1 VNEPVPNNYRVLV
14 IDDNNAIHED
24 FRKILAINGGASGE
38 LVSAEDALF
47 GDGAPK
53 PAERAEFQIDSALQG
68 EQGFAMAKKARE
80 AGQPYAVAFVDMRM
94 PPGWDGLRTIREIWK
109 SDPDLNIVICTA
121 FSDHSWTEIETI
133 AGAGDRLL
141 VLKKPFE
148 PIEVRRLA
156 ATLTAKWTLGRRAE
170 LKMSELENLVNI
182 RTTELHHAATHDR
195 LTGLPNRTMF
205 HERLAHALEL
215 THRNKDYRVAV
226 LFLDFDRFKIVN
238 DSLGHE
244 AGDLLLQGI
253 SERLWKTV
261 RSTDTVS
268 FDQATST
275 TARLGGDEFCLLL
288 SGLKQDADAALAAER
303 ILKELE
309 NPYDLKGRQV
319 HSTASIGIAVSS
331 SGYDRAEDMI
341 RDADT
346 AMYRAKADGRGRF
359 VIFDKAMH
367 DHAMERL
374 NIESELRSAVEK
386 NELVAYYQPIVSLET
401 GQLTGTEALVRWQ
414 HPERG
419 LIGPTEFIAI
429 AEESGLINIV
439 GQWMLQTCCRQFRQ
453 WQQKY
458 AALNLSYSIN
468 VSSKQLD
475 NQHFLANLETVL
487 RETGIKPQDVIFE
500 ITETALVGNAEH
512 AGAVLDKI
520 KALGIRVYLDDFGTG
535 YSSLSLLHSFR
546 LDGLKIDR
554 SFVANAGGRRQYAAI
569 IQAISDLA
577 HNLGMDVVAEGVEEQ
592 SQVFLL
598 QSLRCEHAQGF
609 FFSPAVSQAEFEK
622 ILVRGGITVSWPVR
636 SAVA

>member
-1 VNEPVPNNYRVLV
+1 VNQSVPNNNRVLV

-24 FRKILAINGGASGE
+24 FRKILAPNGGASGE
-38 LVSAEDALF
+38 LVSVEDALF
-47 GDGAPK
+47 GNGAPK
-53 PAERAEFQIDSALQG
+53 QAERAVFQIDSALQG
-68 EQGFAMAKKARE
+68 MEGFAMAKKARE
-80 AGQPYAVAFVDMRM
+80 AGEPYAVAFVDMRM
-94 PPGWDGLRTIREIWK
+94 PPGWDGLRTIREIWA

-121 FSDHSWTEIETI
+121 FSDHSWTEIETV
-133 AGAGDRLL
+133 AGEGDRLL

-148 PIEVRRLA
+148 PIEIRRLT
-156 ATLTAKWTLGRRAE
+156 ATLTAKWTLARRAA
-170 LKMSELENLVNI
+170 LKMSELENLVNS

-205 HERLAHALEL
+205 HERLAHALDL
-215 THRNKDYRVAV
+215 AHRNKDYRVAV

-253 SERLWKTV
+253 GERLWKTV
-261 RSTDTVS
+261 RSSDTVS

-288 SGLKQDADAALAAER
+288 SGLKTDSDAALAAER

-309 NPYDLKGRQV
+309 KPYDLSGRQV

-331 SGYDRAEDMI
+331 SGYERAEDMI

-359 VIFDKAMH
+359 VLFDKAMH

-374 NIESELRSAVEK
+374 NVESGLRRAVEK

-401 GQLTGTEALVRWQ
+401 GQLTGAEALVRWR

-419 LIGPTEFIAI
+419 LIGPTEFIGI
-429 AEESGLINIV
+429 AEESGLINLV
-439 GQWMLQTCCRQFRQ
+439 GSWMLQNCCRQFCQ
-453 WQQKY
+453 WQQRY
-458 AALNLSYSIN
+458 AGLNLSYSIN

-475 NQHFLANLETVL
+475 NQHFLTNLESVL
-487 RETGIKPQDVIFE
+487 KETGVRPQNVIFE
-500 ITETALVGNAEH
+500 ITETALVGNAEQV
-512 AGAVLDKI
+512 GAVLNQI
-520 KALGIRVYLDDFGTG
+520 KAMGIRVYLDDFGTG
-535 YSSLSLLHSFR
+535 YSSLSLLHTFR

-554 SFVANAGGRRQYAAI
+554 SFVANAAGRRQYAAI

-592 SQVFLL
+592 AQVSLL
-598 QSLRCEHAQGF
+598 QSLRCEQAQGF
-609 FFSPAVSQAEFEK
+609 FFSPPVSQADFEK
-622 ILVRGGITVSWPVR
+622 ILARGGSTIAWPSR